1 MPLYRRFVQG
11 QYPRS
16 RIPLPYFAA
25 NGIIERT
32 GAAMPVPLYSDKY
45 RAPSL
50 FRPQDFLAYMK
61 KNGLVDEREKAPEA
75 VIFSYQRS
83 LFDFVVK
90 RHPVRFPKGYFNHHL
105 AYLDETEGKVAIV
118 GRFGIGAPAAIAM
131 LEELIAFGARTFISI
146 GTAGSLVRNILPGDI
161 VLCTGALRDEGTS
174 YHYVPGGGVALP
186 DESMTNALAAAFDA
200 GHVPY
205 DSGITWTTDAIYR
218 ETMSEVES
226 VVARGA
232 IVVEMEASALFTVA
246 RYREVPMAACF
257 TVSDSLTE
265 TAWQPEFLS
274 KDTDAGL
281 EKLYQT
287 AVAAL
292 QP

>member
-1 MPLYRRFVQG
+1 
-11 QYPRS
+11 
-16 RIPLPYFAA
+16 
-25 NGIIERT
+25 
-32 GAAMPVPLYSDKY
+32 
-45 RAPSL
+45 
-50 FRPQDFLAYMK
+50 MK
-61 KNGLVDEREKAPEA
+61 KNGLISDTEKAPKS

-90 RHPVRFPKGYFNHHL
+90 RHRVRFPEGYFNHHL
-105 AYLDETEGKVAIV
+105 AYLEETDGEVAIV

-131 LEELIAFGARTFISI
+131 LEELIAFGARAFVSI
-146 GTAGSLVRNILPGDI
+146 GTAGGLVRNILPGDI

-186 DESMTNALAAAFDA
+186 DESMSGALRAAFESD
-200 GHVPY
+200 HIPY
-205 DSGITWTTDAIYR
+205 DSGISWTTDAIYR
-218 ETMSEVES
+218 ETMPEMES

-281 EKLYQT
+281 EKLYQAAVT
-287 AVAAL
+287 AL
-292 QP
+292 RTRTW

>member
-1 MPLYRRFVQG
+1 
-11 QYPRS
+11 
-16 RIPLPYFAA
+16 
-25 NGIIERT
+25 
-32 GAAMPVPLYSDKY
+32 MPVPLFSDKY
-45 RAPSL
+45 RSPSM
-50 FRPQDFLAYMK
+50 FRPEDFLLYMK
-61 KNGLVDEREKAPEA
+61 KNGLIGDTEKAPRS

-90 RHPVRFPKGYFNHHL
+90 HHPVRFPKGYFNHHL
-105 AYLDETEGKVAIV
+105 AYLEETGGEVAIV

-131 LEELIAFGARTFISI
+131 LEELIAFGTHSFISI

-161 VLCTGALRDEGTS
+161 VLCRGALRDEGTS
-174 YHYVPGGGVALP
+174 YHYVPGGGIALP
-186 DESMTNALAAAFDA
+186 DESMTKALGDAFDA
-200 GHVPY
+200 DHVPY
-205 DSGITWTTDAIYR
+205 DTGISWTTDAIYR
-218 ETMSEVES
+218 ETLQELQAFT
-226 VVARGA
+226 ARGA

-281 EKLYQT
+281 EKLYQAAVT
-287 AVAAL
+287 ALRA
-292 QP
+292 